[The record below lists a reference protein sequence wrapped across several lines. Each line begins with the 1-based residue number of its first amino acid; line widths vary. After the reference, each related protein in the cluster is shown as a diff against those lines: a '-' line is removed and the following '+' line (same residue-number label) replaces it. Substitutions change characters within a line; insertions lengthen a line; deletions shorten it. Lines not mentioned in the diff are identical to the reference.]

1 MKYPIKRLFA
11 VLLAFVLAASSL
23 AGMPVSAQESPTAYV
38 LRYDGQ
44 DAKPYL
50 YGSRF
55 EFKHSYNDPAM
66 GKGSVW
72 TFWNC
77 PEIFNLVS
85 TADGS
90 SIAAYCTDA
99 DTSTKRN
106 TSYRRINLE
115 DSSYHATG
123 AAEKL
128 RSILLNT
135 FPHISVDEVSAAANA
150 AGFAVTNLQ
159 QGELI
164 SATQQAIWE
173 TAHADKYTVDIHSTG
188 LRDMSEFD
196 ENDFVYPESLS
207 GAVTDYTGSNMENL
221 YRYFLSL
228 EGTGPL
234 TDAVS
239 EYTFEDVTYA
249 AKLQGDGSYQI
260 TVSYTIGTA
269 IDEGDDLTLTATCAD
284 QVQTFPLAAGSGS
297 VTFDGLDYTPEVK
310 LSIDGWEKGCDVY
323 LFDAEGDRAASQ
335 SMVGFDSSLLP
346 VHAEVTA
353 PPRQLNN
360 TKTTGQ
366 DDGKIPLA
374 NIQFDI
380 YLAATM
386 TQLENGEVVLSQ
398 IPTQAEIN
406 AARKNYVATL
416 TTDSSGFAAFNF
428 SAAGWPDGVYMIA
441 ERFSPATLGP
451 VEPFF
456 VAIPGTDIDG
466 QTRLYTVSVNPKN
479 DTESGPDIKK
489 DVTEIENDLDSFDVG
504 QTHTWIIR
512 GGVPAGIREA
522 TEYRITDTLDYRLT
536 LQDAITVR
544 VGLET
549 DAAYTEALVLEKDAD
564 YALTVSTVQDAEGRT
579 VDTFQM
585 VLTKKGMEKVAE
597 AVSSGTQNHLDYE
610 IRVDFDAVINTNAQ
624 MGTLIPNTA
633 DLDYTNSAGIHY
645 DAVSDRPEV
654 YTAGIR
660 LLKIDAASAAPLA
673 DAHFQVARLATEAE
687 ITGGVSQKL
696 TVKGQVLDVVF
707 IPFHDTADL
716 SAEKVTETV
725 SGADGNV
732 FIYGLA
738 EGSYYI
744 VEVKAPSGYN
754 LLTAPI
760 EVTAD
765 RSSHLTAADNVTDSD
780 GNVVDHTVTVRN
792 AKFLLPETG
801 GMGTT
806 LFTVLGIGILATS
819 VMLVLLSRKK
829 RA

>member
-1 MKYPIKRLFA
+1 MKYPIKRFFA
-11 VLLAFVLAASSL
+11 VLLVFVLAASSL
-23 AGMPVSAQESPTAYV
+23 AGISAHAQEQPTAYV
-38 LRYDGQ
+38 LHYDGQ

-55 EFKHSYNDPAM
+55 EYKHSYNGPAM
-66 GKGSVW
+66 GETSTW
-72 TFWNC
+72 TYWNC

-99 DTSTKRN
+99 DTSTKSN

-115 DSSYHATG
+115 DSTYHATG

-128 RSILLNT
+128 RSILLSS
-135 FPHISVDEVSAAANA
+135 FPCKSVEEVAASANA
-150 AGFAVTNLQ
+150 AGFTVTQLQ

-173 TAHADKYTVDIHSTG
+173 TTHTDKYTVDIHSTG
-188 LRDMSEFD
+188 LRSMDDYD

-207 GAVTDYTGSNMENL
+207 GEVTDHTATNMENL

-239 EYTFEDVTYA
+239 EYTFENVTYA
-249 AKLQGDGSYQI
+249 AQQQADGTYQI
-260 TVSYTIGTA
+260 TVSYTIATA
-269 IDEGDDLTLTATCAD
+269 INEGDDLTLTATCAD
-284 QVQTFPLAAGSGS
+284 QVQTMPLSAGDGS
-297 VTFDGLDYTPEVK
+297 VTFTGLDHTPEVK
-310 LSIDGWEKGCDVY
+310 LSIDGWEKGYDVY
-323 LFDAEGDRAASQ
+323 LFDAEGDRTASQ

-353 PPRQLNN
+353 PPRNLNI

-366 DDGKIPLA
+366 DEGKTPLA

-386 TQLENGEVVLSQ
+386 AQLESGEVVLSQ
-398 IPTQAEIN
+398 IPTPAEIE
-406 AARKNYVATL
+406 AAKKNFVTTL
-416 TTDSSGFAAFNF
+416 TTDANGFASFNL

-441 ERFSPATLGP
+441 ERFNPATTGA
-451 VEPFF
+451 VDPFF
-456 VAIPGTDIDG
+456 VAIPGTDKDG

-479 DTESGPDIKK
+479 DTESGPIIKK
-489 DVTEIENDLDSFDVG
+489 DVTQIENDLDSFDIN
-504 QTHTWIIR
+504 QIHTWIIR

-522 TEYRITDTLDYRLT
+522 TQYAITDTLDYRLT
-536 LQDAITVR
+536 LQSSIAVR

-549 DAAYTEALVLEKDAD
+549 DEAGTEALTLIPDAD
-564 YALTVSTVQDAEGRT
+564 YKLTVSTTQDSEGRT
-579 VDTFQM
+579 VDTFQ
-585 VLTKKGMEKVAE
+585 VALTQNGMKKAAD
-597 AVSSGTQNHLDYE
+597 AVSSGTKNHLDYE
-610 IRVDFDAVINTNAQ
+610 IRVYFDAVINTNAQ

-654 YTAGIR
+654 YTGGIR
-660 LLKIDAASAAPLA
+660 LLKIDAASATPLA
-673 DAHFQVARLATEAE
+673 DAHFQIAKAATDAE
-687 ITGGVSQKL
+687 IADGVSQKL
-696 TVKGQVLDVVF
+696 TVQGKLLDVVF
-707 IPFHDTADL
+707 IPFHNTPDL
-716 SAEKVTETV
+716 SGEKVLQTV
-725 SGADGNV
+725 SGTDGNV
-732 FIYGLA
+732 YIYGLA
-738 EGSYYI
+738 QGTYYI
-744 VEVKAPSGYN
+744 VETKAPSNYN

-760 EVTAD
+760 TVQID

-780 GNVVDHTVTVRN
+780 GKIIDHTVTVRN

-801 GMGTT
+801 GMGTV
-806 LFTVLGIGILATS
+806 LFTVLGIAILASS
-819 VMLVLLSRKK
+819 VMMVLLTRKK
-829 RA
+829 QD

>member
-1 MKYPIKRLFA
+1 MKYPIKRIFA
-11 VLLAFVLAASSL
+11 ILLVFVLAASSL
-23 AGMPVSAQESPTAYV
+23 AGMRVQAQETSTAYV
-38 LRYDGQ
+38 LHYDSP

-72 TFWNC
+72 THWNC

-99 DTSTKRN
+99 DTSTKSN
-106 TSYRRINLE
+106 TRYRRINLE
-115 DSSYHATG
+115 DSSYHAAG

-128 RSILLNT
+128 RSILLNS
-135 FPHISVDEVSAAANA
+135 FPHKSVEDVAAAANA
-150 AGFAVTNLQ
+150 AGFAVADLQ

-173 TAHADKYTVDIHSTG
+173 TTHADKYTVDIHSTG
-188 LRDMSEFD
+188 LRSMSEFD
-196 ENDFVYPESLS
+196 ENDYVYPESLS
-207 GAVTDYTGSNMENL
+207 GEVTDHTAANMENL

-249 AKLQGDGSYQI
+249 AQQLSDGSYQI

-269 IDEGDDLTLTATCAD
+269 IDEGDDLTLTATCAG
-284 QVQTFPLAAGSGS
+284 QVQSMPLAEGPGS
-297 VTFDGLDYTPEVK
+297 VTFTGLDHTPDVT
-310 LSIDGWEKGCDVY
+310 LSIDGWEKGYDVY
-323 LFDAEGDRAASQ
+323 LFDTEGDRAASQ

-353 PPRQLNN
+353 PPRNLNITN
-360 TKTTGQ
+360 TTGQ

-386 TQLENGEVVLSQ
+386 AQLESGEVVLSQ

-406 AARKNYVATL
+406 AAKKNFVTTL
-416 TTDSSGFAAFNF
+416 TTDSSGFASFNL

-441 ERFSPATLGP
+441 ERFSPATTGP
-451 VEPFF
+451 VDPFF

-489 DVTEIENDLDSFDVG
+489 DVTRIENDLDSFDVG

-522 TEYRITDTLDYRLT
+522 TQYLITDTLDYRLT
-536 LQDAITVR
+536 LQDNITIK

-549 DAAYTEALVLEKDAD
+549 DEANTEALTLEKDSD
-564 YALTVSTVQDAEGRT
+564 YTLTVSSVQDGEGRT
-579 VDTFQM
+579 VDTFQIS
-585 VLTKKGMEKVAE
+585 LTKNGMAKTADAVA
-597 AVSSGTQNHLDYE
+597 SGTKNVTDYE
-610 IRVDFDAVINTNAQ
+610 VRVYFDAVINTNAQ
-624 MGTLIPNTA
+624 MGVLIPNIA

-654 YTAGIR
+654 YTGGIR
-660 LLKIDAASAAPLA
+660 LLKIDASSAVPLA
-673 DAHFQVARLATEAE
+673 DAHFQLARLATEAE
-687 ITGGVSQKL
+687 IAGGCSQKL
-696 TVKGQVLDVVF
+696 TVNGELLDVVF
-707 IPFHDTADL
+707 LSFHNTPDL
-716 SAEKVTETV
+716 SGEKVTQAV
-725 SGADGNV
+725 SDTDGNV
-732 FIYGLA
+732 YIYGLA
-738 EGSYYI
+738 QGTYYI
-744 VEVKAPSGYN
+744 VETKAPSGYN

-760 EVTAD
+760 EVTVD
-765 RSSHLTAADNVTDSD
+765 RSSHLTAADNMIDSD
-780 GNVVDHTVTVRN
+780 GNIVDHTVTVRN

-801 GMGTT
+801 GVGTV
-806 LFTVLGIGILATS
+806 LFTVLGVGILAAS

-829 RA
+829 RT